1 MPWWH
6 SHGNN
11 FACRALPCRQG
22 GTKNLPMH
30 IGQVL
35 KALRIQKG
43 LTQEQLSLDVDMAT
57 SNVSR
62 IERGLRQPT
71 TDLLRRLA
79 GALGTSVSE
88 IYAAVEG
95 RAGSALGE
103 RIAAYE
109 PETQALLRGYR
120 ELSNDNQ
127 MLVQEYVKM
136 LRRLQKRERS

>member
-1 MPWWH
+1 
-6 SHGNN
+6 
-11 FACRALPCRQG
+11 
-22 GTKNLPMH
+22 MH

-120 ELSNDNQ
+120 ELSSDNQ

-136 LRRLQKRERS
+136 LRRLQKRERN

>member
-1 MPWWH
+1 MSWWH

-11 FACRALPCRQG
+11 FACRALPYRQD

>member
-1 MPWWH
+1 
-6 SHGNN
+6 
-11 FACRALPCRQG
+11 
-22 GTKNLPMH
+22 MH